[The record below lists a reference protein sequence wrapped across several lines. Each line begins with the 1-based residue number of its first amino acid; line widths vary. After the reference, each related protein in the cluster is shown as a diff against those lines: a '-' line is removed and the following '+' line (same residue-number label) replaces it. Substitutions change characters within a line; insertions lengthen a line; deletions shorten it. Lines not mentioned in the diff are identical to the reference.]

1 MFLNWHLSCISWV
14 IFKGRWL
21 LTQALEVSF
30 PTQFL
35 CFDEMIL
42 YKNLSTKTGLPK
54 AITNTSSPKKPKK
67 TLYVYSYMY
76 AAFFFCL
83 QSGTKS
89 TFTQIWGLKRRK
101 KSSRSQAHY
110 LKNICF
116 VWEVLWIIKAFF
128 CLHEKRWGFF
138 YIIYHSFVQPF
149 A

>member
-67 TLYVYSYMY
+67 TCMCILICMQLFSSVYSHVQR
-76 AAFFFCL
+76 AH
-83 QSGTKS
+83 SHRSEDSKEG
-89 TFTQIWGLKRRK
+89 K
-101 KSSRSQAHY
+101 KSSQSQAHY